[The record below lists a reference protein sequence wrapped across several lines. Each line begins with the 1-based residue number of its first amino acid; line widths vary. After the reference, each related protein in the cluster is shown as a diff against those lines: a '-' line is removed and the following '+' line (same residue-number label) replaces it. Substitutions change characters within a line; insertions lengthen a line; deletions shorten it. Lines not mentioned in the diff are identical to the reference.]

1 MRKVVVSAS
10 SMPAGRNMSSQLE
23 YLQRVTNYGTDM
35 YHFDVMDG
43 TYTKAKTLDYTYFEQ
58 LREKSAVLF
67 DTHLMINRPEKVIMK
82 YIKHGA
88 DIISV
93 QYEAFSEP
101 ADLIKLLK
109 KIKKHKKMVG
119 LAIDLDTKIDVID
132 TFIKYLDIVLIMSVK
147 TGKGGQTFNKSA
159 LKKIKYVRSLNPEIL
174 IEVDGGI
181 NEDTASQCVRAG
193 ADILVSGTFIY
204 NNDAFEAIQQLK
216 GKNG

>member
-1 MRKVVVSAS
+1 
-10 SMPAGRNMSSQLE
+10 
-23 YLQRVTNYGTDM
+23 
-35 YHFDVMDG
+35 
-43 TYTKAKTLDYTYFEQ
+43 
-58 LREKSAVLF
+58 
-67 DTHLMINRPEKVIMK
+67 
-82 YIKHGA
+82 
-88 DIISV
+88 
-93 QYEAFSEP
+93 
-101 ADLIKLLK
+101 
-109 KIKKHKKMVG
+109 MVG